1 MEKPFF
7 LRNILTIRNPLII
20 IGFMGLNIKK
30 LKKLRQ
36 NQGLSQ
42 NALERKAGV
51 GLGILS
57 RLEAGKGGI
66 TVDTLV
72 KIAKALDMPPA
83 YFLD

>member
-1 MEKPFF
+1 
-7 LRNILTIRNPLII
+7 LTIRNPLII

-30 LKKLRQ
+30 LIKARKI
-36 NQGLSQ
+36 QGLSQ

-51 GLGILS
+51 GYGILS

-66 TVDTLV
+66 TVDTLI
-72 KIAKALDMPPA
+72 KIAKALDFPPA